1 MTVLRLVLRKPSPA
15 MASIAVLILVATLLV
30 LIIWFR
36 LEAIRP
42 SATCIETWLF
52 SGDASGAC
60 GTTFTPWQER
70 RAEWLL
76 FIIRLVPI
84 LSGLGFG
91 AIVGASAQRRDDGA
105 AVDWRPWVT
114 RRLLPTL
121 VLLVGSLAVFAIAAT
136 VYQAARMPGLDPLAS
151 FDEYGV
157 TGISVIT
164 RGLAAFGV
172 SVLAW
177 VLIRR
182 RLVALAISV
191 ALAWLVLW
199 GTTEAFPYGAATEW
213 RTDAEAAG
221 GYLRGDI
228 GLGVAWRDADG
239 TVIPYAAVRELA
251 PDAGWLDWAEMHYW
265 EVQAYLSGDRFLEVQ
280 AREAL
285 LLGAVTL
292 LALGA
297 AVLIVARRRSAV
309 DREAT

>member
-1 MTVLRLVLRKPSPA
+1 MTASRLDLRKPRPA
-15 MASIAVLILVATLLV
+15 MAAIALLVLVATVVV
-30 LIIWFR
+30 LIIWSR
-36 LEAIRP
+36 IEAIRP
-42 SATCIETWLF
+42 SAECLETWLF
-52 SGDASGAC
+52 SGDAPGAC
-60 GTTFTPWQER
+60 GTTVTSWQER

-76 FIIRLVPI
+76 IIIRLVPI
-84 LSGLGFG
+84 LSGLGLG
-91 AIVGASAQRRDDGA
+91 AIVGASVRRRDDGA
-105 AVDWRPWVT
+105 AVGWRRWAT
-114 RRLLPTL
+114 RRLLPAL
-121 VLLVGSLAVFAIAAT
+121 AILVGSLAVFAVAAT
-136 VYQAARMPGLDPLAS
+136 AYQAARMPGIDPLAS
-151 FDEYGV
+151 YDEYGV

-172 SVLAW
+172 AVLAW

-182 RLVALAISV
+182 RIVALVISV

-221 GYLRGDI
+221 SYLHGDI
-228 GLGVAWRDADG
+228 GLEVAWQAADG

-285 LLGAVTL
+285 LLGAMTL

-297 AVLIVARRRSAV
+297 AVLIVARRRAAI
-309 DREAT
+309 DREA